1 MAVHSLSKE
10 EDYYGGSVIGE
21 DRIGIVST
29 VTQFLFKKG
38 FNIVD
43 IEQTVI
49 HSQFTMVLLIQPLPV
64 RFQLNQLQTGLNRLA
79 KKLRMNIAVTP
90 LHEFK
95 GLRLAEA
102 KNPYVLTILGAD
114 RPSV

>member
-1 MAVHSLSKE
+1 MPLHLPLPKDDSYVV
-10 EDYYGGSVIGE
+10 SVIGE

-49 HSQFTMVLLIQPLPV
+49 HSQFTMVLLIQPLR
-64 RFQLNQLQTGLNRLA
+64 RFDRNVPR
-79 KKLRMNIAVTP
+79 KLRP
-90 LHEFK
+90 S
-95 GLRLAEA
+95 GRGQ
-102 KNPYVLTILGAD
+102 GAQYEKITL
-114 RPSV
+114 PESPAS